1 MWRALST
8 SLLEFIVQERENRT
22 PETPVPDLK
31 PGPVGIG
38 RPICKIGHPIFDSF
52 KGFAGIG
59 RVPTLASLGP
69 PHQMERVGQTAIQAE
84 VWSLHKNSKCRG
96 Y

>member
-1 MWRALST
+1 M
-8 SLLEFIVQERENRT
+8 
-22 PETPVPDLK
+22 PETPVHDLK
-31 PGPVGIG
+31 PGPAGIG
-38 RPICKIGHPIFDSF
+38 RPFYEIGRPILAVARNL
-52 KGFAGIG
+52 AGMG

-69 PHQMERVGQTAIQAE
+69 PHQMERVGQTAIHAV